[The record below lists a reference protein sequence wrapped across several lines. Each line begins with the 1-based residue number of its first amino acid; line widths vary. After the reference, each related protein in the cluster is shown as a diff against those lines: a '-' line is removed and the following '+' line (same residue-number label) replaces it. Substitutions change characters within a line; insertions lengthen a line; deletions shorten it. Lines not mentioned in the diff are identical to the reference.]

1 MAPSAITRMTIFQ
14 IGSDCQSDEK
24 IETIWPKDQVQTSC
38 RNLKIAA
45 IPCCRNETMAW
56 MIPST
61 CTSPD
66 DACRPGQ
73 HRGPRATLAR
83 VRGLRKLRRNTL
95 VRLLAGTRW

>member
-1 MAPSAITRMTIFQ
+1 MAPSARTRITIFQ

-24 IETIWPKDQVQTSC
+24 IETICPNDQFQISC

-45 IPCCRNETMAW
+45 MPCCRNEIMELI
-56 MIPST
+56 IPST

-83 VRGLRKLRRNTL
+83 ARCLRKLRRNTL
-95 VRLLAGTRW
+95 VRLLAGSRC